1 MRKVKEAQERRNEI
15 LDVAEALFNEQGYDG
30 TSTNDIL
37 KKIGIARGTL
47 YYHFESK
54 EAIMDEIIDR
64 YRKKIIE
71 GAQAIAEKKEI
82 PVIERLLMSITSL
95 NMSGTV
101 SEELMTHIHKPQN
114 ALMHQKIQRVL
125 FQEITPIFT
134 LIIEDGVKEH
144 LFHTDYPFETVEM
157 LLVYA
162 STIFDD
168 GTIELTKEEQIQR
181 MIAFAYN
188 AERLLGTEQGAIS
201 QQLIGILTKE

>member
-1 MRKVKEAQERRNEI
+1 MRKSKEAQERRNEI

-30 TSTNDIL
+30 TSTHDIL

-54 EAIMDEIIDR
+54 EAIMDGIIDR
-64 YRKKIIE
+64 YNKKVIE
-71 GAQAIAEKKEI
+71 GAQAIAEKKEVS
-82 PVIERLLMSITSL
+82 VIERLLLSITSL
-95 NMSGTV
+95 NVSGAV

-125 FQEITPIFT
+125 FKEITPIFT
-134 LIIEDGVKEH
+134 IIIQNGIEEN

-168 GTIELTKEEQIQR
+168 GTIELTREEQSRR

-188 AERLLGTEQGAIS
+188 AERLLGTEQGVIS
-201 QQLIGILTKE
+201 QQLMKTLAQE